1 MITRHKSNLIFVNAI
16 RQKKIIRENI
26 VKWLLI
32 IFVLL
37 WFFILILFPLG
48 GIIKETVKNG
58 LATFVTSISSPA
70 SLHSFLLTF
79 IITVIAV
86 IINTLLGVIL
96 AIVFSRYNFKGKL
109 LLESLIDLPFA
120 VSPVVAGFMFIILFG
135 PGGWIGSWFESV
147 NIKIIYALPGMIIAT
162 LFVTFPFVVREILP
176 TLREFGREPEEAA
189 ATLGAD
195 GWQSFWLV
203 TLPSIKW
210 GLTYGITLTIARSI
224 GEFGAVLVVSGAIIN
239 KTQTATLHIHHQFS
253 DLNYAGAFSAALVL
267 AIFSFAIL
275 TLIQYIYKKRG
286 SNNLESLSVKSFS
299 GRSRGAVFSK
309 RGRRPH
315 PIHGQSDAV
324 LSGAPVQKLVFF
336 ACFFKILI
344 KTAPLA
350 TGC

>member
-1 MITRHKSNLIFVNAI
+1 MIARHKSSLIDVNSL
-16 RQKKIIRENI
+16 RQKQTIRENI

-37 WFFILILFPLG
+37 WFFILILFPLW
-48 GIIKETVKNG
+48 GIIKETIKNG
-58 LATFVTSISSPA
+58 LATFVASINSPA
-70 SLHSFLLTF
+70 SLHSFWLTF
-79 IITVIAV
+79 IITLLAV
-86 IINTLLGVIL
+86 IINTVVGVVL
-96 AIVFSRYNFKGKL
+96 AIVFARSHFRGKL
-109 LLESLIDLPFA
+109 LMESLIDLPFA

-135 PGGWIGSWFESV
+135 PRGWIGSWFESV

-195 GWQSFWLV
+195 GWQAFWLV

-239 KTQTATLHIHHQFS
+239 KTQTATLHIHDQFT

-267 AIFSFAIL
+267 AIFSFVIL
-275 TLIQYIYKKRG
+275 SLIQYIYKKRG
-286 SNNLESLSVKSFS
+286 QANEWDSS
-299 GRSRGAVFSK
+299 
-309 RGRRPH
+309 
-315 PIHGQSDAV
+315 
-324 LSGAPVQKLVFF
+324 
-336 ACFFKILI
+336 
-344 KTAPLA
+344 
-350 TGC
+350 

>member
-1 MITRHKSNLIFVNAI
+1 MITRHKSSLINVNCI
-16 RQKKIIRENI
+16 RQKQIIRESI

-37 WFFILILFPLG
+37 WFFILILFPLWG
-48 GIIKETVKNG
+48 VIKETIKNG
-58 LATFVTSISSPA
+58 LVTFVTSISSPA
-70 SLHSFLLTF
+70 SLHSFRLTF
-79 IITVIAV
+79 IITLLAV
-86 IINTLLGVIL
+86 IINTVIGVVL
-96 AIVFSRYNFKGKL
+96 AIVFARNHFKGKL

-162 LFVTFPFVVREILP
+162 LFVTLPFVVREILP
-176 TLREFGREPEEAA
+176 TLREFGREQEEAA
-189 ATLGAD
+189 ATLGAG
-195 GWQSFWLV
+195 GWQTFWLV

-239 KTQTATLHIHHQFS
+239 KTQTATLHIHDQFT

-267 AIFSFAIL
+267 AIFSFVIL

-286 SNNLESLSVKSFS
+286 QANEWDSS
-299 GRSRGAVFSK
+299 
-309 RGRRPH
+309 
-315 PIHGQSDAV
+315 
-324 LSGAPVQKLVFF
+324 
-336 ACFFKILI
+336 
-344 KTAPLA
+344 
-350 TGC
+350 